1 MSSHKDPRTG
11 LYFFR
16 KWAKLPSGKR
26 KRLYGAVDEVG
37 QPFKKKSEAA
47 AAEQRAI
54 EKLRNPD
61 RGPVP
66 LFGEWFNGRFW
77 NEWVLGGPKGA
88 NSPSEQEAKRS
99 IFRVH
104 LADFFGELPLDRID
118 EALINTFRARLRALT
133 KPDGSRQVGEKR
145 INNILGVLSTPLQY
159 AERVRVI
166 VRAPAVGVAKVER
179 PEIEFL
185 EFEEVG
191 ALFAAARADREP
203 EYELAVLLAFEAG
216 LRIGEIKALAWP
228 FVDMRARTITVAWQ
242 VRPAKQADDT
252 IVETFGPPKGRRRR
266 VVPMSPAL
274 AAALRDRIRTGFV
287 VPGPAAAPAELLAAL
302 RDRPGSHFKWEAP
315 PAHKR
320 TSETR
325 SAMERIA
332 KRAGLDEKIGGEW
345 HIGRHTFGTHAAM
358 LGMNPWFLREWM
370 GHQRLEETQL
380 YADVARAHGR
390 KIPPAVLA
398 AGAELADANLRV
410 LAQLSARGELELAH
424 AEHKK
429 ERK

>member
-11 LYFFR
+11 YYFFR
-16 KWAKLPSGKR
+16 KWVKLPSGER
-26 KRLYGAVDEVG
+26 RRLYGSVDDVG
-37 QPFKKKSEAA
+37 QPFKKKSEAD
-47 AAEQRAI
+47 AAEERAI
-54 EKLRNPD
+54 QALRNPA

-66 LFGEWFNGRFW
+66 TFAEWFNGRFW
-77 NEWVLGGPKGA
+77 QEWVLGGPKGA

-99 IFRVH
+99 IYRVH
-104 LADFFGELPLDRID
+104 LADFFGALPLDRID
-118 EALINTFRARLRALT
+118 EQLVNTFRARLRALV

-145 INNILGVLSTPLQY
+145 INNILGVLSKPLKY

-166 VRAPAVGVAKVER
+166 QRAPHVGVAKVER

-185 EFEEVG
+185 EFEEVA

-203 EYELAVLLAFEAG
+203 EYEIAVLLAFEAG

-242 VRPAKQADDT
+242 VRPAKDADADK

-266 VVPMSPAL
+266 VVPISPAL
-274 AAALRDRIRTGFV
+274 AAALKDRLRTGFV
-287 VPGPAAAPAELLAAL
+287 VPGAAACPAELVAAL
-302 RDRPGSHFKWEAP
+302 RDRAGSHFKWEAP

-332 KRAGLDEKIGGEW
+332 KRAGLEDKVAGEW

-398 AGAELADANLRV
+398 GGADLADPNLRV
-410 LAQLSARGELELAH
+410 LAQLSARGELEVA
-424 AEHKK
+424 AKK
-429 ERK
+429 KGQQR